1 MSIRQLNTSEKLDFD
16 EIIQKGCFVTFNKDL
31 NVYMFSYN
39 GKETNIG
46 GGTYNPRYFMDY
58 VIEELGIKMI

>member
-16 EIIQKGCFVTFNKDL
+16 EIIQKGCFVTFNKAL

-46 GGTYNPRYFMDY
+46 GTYNPRYFMDY
-58 VIEELGIKMI
+58 VIEEFGIKMI